1 MKEAE
6 HTLFDDLVIQ
16 IEDVRRLDIFPSV
29 LLESGKPVAYAI
41 VGHTS
46 QEM

>member
-1 MKEAE
+1 MRR
-6 HTLFDDLVIQ
+6 TLFHNLLV
-16 IEDVRRLDIFPSV
+16 EHVHVRSLDIFPSV